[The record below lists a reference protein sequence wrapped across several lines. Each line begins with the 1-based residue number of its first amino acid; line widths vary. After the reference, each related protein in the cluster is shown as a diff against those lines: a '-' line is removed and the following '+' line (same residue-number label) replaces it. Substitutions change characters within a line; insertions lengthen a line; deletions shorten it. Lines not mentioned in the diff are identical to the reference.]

1 MSPNGE
7 NYNGV
12 DKHYDM
18 SDELYSRMEES
29 PNIWTRASAI
39 LL

>member
-1 MSPNGE
+1 MNPNGE
-7 NYNGV
+7 NYNAL

-18 SDELYSRMEES
+18 SDELYSRMAES
-29 PNIWTRASAI
+29 NIWTRASAI